1 MSMVTLCSWRSLF
14 NNQRYE
20 LVNSCW
26 EIRFPNCYCMIYL
39 VIIMIFRYW
48 EICDVWNLAGLLSYF
63 YISWSMY
70 QHNLFS
76 IYNKGLPKTLK
87 KKVNRAFLAI
97 YCVQYPQAV
106 PFLRN
111 KIPYSVL
118 KPSKP
123 SIGGGPRFGK
133 LRGKTII
140 VPFYWASLPVEN
152 KLLSLEIQ
160 QNCGTPWKF
169 HAQKPRLMEIPH
181 EYLLEHPWKFHFFF
195 NWPLEFPHFLSS
207 IPLEIPC
214 LQPPTHPL
222 PPSVCFF
229 SGIAH
234 CLSFFEKEEVC
245 SFTFLEHVP
254 T

>member
-26 EIRFPNCYCMIYL
+26 EIRFLNCYYMVCL

-111 KIPYSVL
+111 KIPCSVL

-152 KLLSLEIQ
+152 KLLPLEIQ
-160 QNCGTPWKF
+160 QNCVTPLGNSMLKNQDPWKFHTSTYLNTPGNSTSFLIDPWNFRIFFLQYPWKF
-169 HAQKPRLMEIPH
+169 HA
-181 EYLLEHPWKFHFFF
+181 F
-195 NWPLEFPHFLSS
+195 NPP
-207 IPLEIPC
+207 PTPC
-214 LQPPTHPL
+214 LPL
-222 PPSVCFF
+222 FVFF
-229 SGIAH
+229 R
-234 CLSFFEKEEVC
+234 E
-245 SFTFLEHVP
+245 
-254 T
+254 